1 MRKYE
6 IMIIVDPEID
16 ERQVATSLERYLN
29 VIKANGTVDNVD
41 IWGRRRFAYDIDKR
55 SEGVYVVVEFTTE
68 PSVASELDRQLGLSE
83 SIMRT
88 KLLRRDAA

>member
-41 IWGRRRFAYDIDKR
+41 TWGRRRLAYNIQKR
-55 SEGVYVVVEFTTE
+55 SEGIYVVVDFTTE
-68 PSVASELDRQLGLSE
+68 PSVAKELDRQLGLSE
-83 SIMRT
+83 SILRT

>member
-1 MRKYE
+1 MRQYE

-68 PSVASELDRQLGLSE
+68 PSVANELDRQLGLSE